1 MLVLVRH
8 GQTAP
13 NADGVLLGR
22 ADPHLNELGRLQAAA
37 LASALGRPGRVV
49 SSPLVRARETAA
61 AFGLPVQ
68 VDPRWIEVDYG
79 VYDLAP
85 LGDGV
90 HEVWRRWRDDPAFA
104 PPGGES
110 LVSVGRRVRTALE
123 ELADEAADGDVV
135 VVSHVSPIKAAVA
148 WALGVADEVALRMRL
163 DVAAVCRVAV
173 GSTGPVLRSFNERV
187 GPEALGSPAMSST
200 TLTIPGIHCDH
211 CKSSIEGALNQLDG
225 VHSAEVSVDERT
237 VAVEYDESAV
247 DVAAI
252 KDAIIEQGYD
262 LPA

>member
-1 MLVLVRH
+1 MLLLVRH
-8 GQTAP
+8 GRTAP

-22 ADPHLNELGRLQAAA
+22 ADPHLDALGRRQAAA
-37 LASALGRPGRVV
+37 LAASLVRPVRVV

-61 AFGLPVQ
+61 AFGLPVE

-85 LGDGV
+85 LGEGV
-90 HEVWRRWRDDPAFA
+90 HEVWRRWSEDPAFA

-110 LVSVGRRVRTALE
+110 LMSVGVRVRAALD
-123 ELADEAADGDVV
+123 ELAGEAGAGDVV

-148 WALGVADEVALRMRL
+148 WALGVGDGAALRMRL
-163 DVAAVCRVAV
+163 DVAAVCRVGVRA
-173 GSTGPVLRSFNERV
+173 TGPVLLSFNEKV
-187 GPEALGSPAMSST
+187 DPERLGSAAMGST

-211 CKSSIEGALNQLDG
+211 CKSSIEGALNQLEG
-225 VHSAEVSVDERT
+225 VRSAEVSVDERT

-247 DVAAI
+247 DLGEI